1 MGRYVT
7 CNTCGETIHKYW
19 FGEQNS
25 ELEDITK
32 DLEVSQGCSDY
43 HYGYFVRFDADS
55 IKELSKIDTKDM
67 KEYTIALIDAILEHY
82 LIHNDEEM
90 EIFGEY

>member
-1 MGRYVT
+1 MGRYIT
-7 CNTCGETIHKYW
+7 CNTCGEMIHKYW
-19 FGEQNS
+19 FGEQSN

-32 DLEVSQGCSDY
+32 DIDVSKGYSDY

-55 IKELSKIDTKDM
+55 IDELRQIDTKDM
-67 KEYTIALIDAILEHY
+67 KEYTIALIDSIVKHY
-82 LIHNDEEM
+82 DIHNDEM